1 MLINVI
7 VFLLFSG
14 PAVGSAS
21 KEENQEPAA
30 GGIQSRAP
38 HLQLSTRYARKKTEG
53 IRKFFLRKY
62 KGENCVINTNS
73 VKCLQKAYYGLK
85 LSKVY
90 HQFLR

>member
-38 HLQLSTRYARKKTEG
+38 HLQLSTRYARKKT
-53 IRKFFLRKY
+53 
-62 KGENCVINTNS
+62 
-73 VKCLQKAYYGLK
+73 
-85 LSKVY
+85 
-90 HQFLR
+90 